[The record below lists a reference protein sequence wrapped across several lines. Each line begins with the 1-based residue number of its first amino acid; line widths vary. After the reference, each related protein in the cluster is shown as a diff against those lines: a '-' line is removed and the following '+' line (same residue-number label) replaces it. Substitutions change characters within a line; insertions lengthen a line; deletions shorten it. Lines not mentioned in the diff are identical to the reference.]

1 MASKEEF
8 EDLKDRNP
16 IAKWLHDRARQTLA
30 EATKTATATTAAA
43 TTATPTPISITLTEG
58 ADVVDPNSEPT
69 LNSIVGKLLNPR
81 SSGFY
86 MGPRSYK
93 PGNGIV
99 CFTSEWVVRIIGLQ
113 HFKLELKNSRFIVKD
128 NSKLKIHGLQAGLPK
143 GLHSWL
149 VGDGDEEQ
157 DPDEPPLFFESY
169 YMTMN
174 TLIEVCSA

>member
-1 MASKEEF
+1 MFIPSNNELENLKNSHEAGQGVHYRVAETLNEITEPLFPSVMASKEEF

-128 NSKLKIHGLQAGLPK
+128 NSKLKIHGY
-143 GLHSWL
+143 
-149 VGDGDEEQ
+149 VG
-157 DPDEPPLFFESY
+157 
-169 YMTMN
+169 T
-174 TLIEVCSA
+174 